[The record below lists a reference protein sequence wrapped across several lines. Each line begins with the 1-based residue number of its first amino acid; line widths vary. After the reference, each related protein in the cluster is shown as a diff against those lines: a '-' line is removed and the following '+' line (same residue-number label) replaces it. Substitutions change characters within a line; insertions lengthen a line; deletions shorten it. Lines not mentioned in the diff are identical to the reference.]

1 MDCPSSKKKK
11 RQQNPKK
18 ISYFQISSKS
28 GPSKETT
35 LQNQI
40 FCCFVCIHK
49 GVIGKRSFHKS
60 TSVEEEVGLLPA
72 W

>member
-1 MDCPSSKKKK
+1 MDRPSSKKKK
-11 RQQNPKK
+11 ATKPKK
-18 ISYFQISSKS
+18 LSSQFQISSTS
-28 GPSKETT
+28 GPSKKTM

-49 GVIGKRSFHKS
+49 GIRGKRSFHKS